1 MYVKDNPTW
10 TMTLNLIKK
19 IALGH
24 RDRPL
29 DVLKIDVEGHEW
41 AVIEN
46 LLQDKMFPKIRQF
59 MLEYHLFPDW
69 PAKSDYPKVLRTY
82 KQLHDLG
89 FAKFVTAMHPLTHI
103 PKKFNIQADV
113 AYVNTKYISS
123 RKKRDISHIYRKK
136 RINKRLKYETNI

>member
-1 MYVKDNPTW
+1 M
-10 TMTLNLIKK
+10 
-19 IALGH
+19 
-24 RDRPL
+24 RFFFQRPL

-89 FAKFVTAMHPLTHI
+89 FAKFETAMHPLTHI

-123 RKKRDISHIYRKK
+123 RKKRDISPIYRKK
-136 RINKRLKYETNI
+136 RINNKLKYETK